1 MKFAQHLDAHLTPE
15 WRKQYIA
22 YEELKKLIYDIESG
36 LLLET
41 DPEARDFYL
50 NSHINEFLDRCR
62 EELVRVELF
71 FFEKLKEAERRLN
84 NLQQEV
90 ARANKLA
97 GGDAPYIQDGN
108 LRTDVRAVIRRSTTY
123 LAAKQIS
130 SRLKD
135 LKLAFTEFYLNLVLV
150 QQFQSLNREG
160 FRKILKKF
168 DKVLKTSKGLEWRAA
183 NVVQAPFANDTKI
196 NDLIEKTEEIFI
208 NLEGGDRSKAMN
220 RLRVLPITEQQS
232 PWTTFFLGLYL
243 GMFAI
248 LTLVIIW
255 SKAYRILPGDPPWVW
270 VRLFRGFLIFYLNIF
285 LIGCNMY
292 VWQRQG
298 VNHVLI
304 FEIDPRNHLTYQQLM
319 EVAAFFL
326 VFLAVCAL
334 AYLYADYFGV
344 PRLIFP
350 LFFLIMNLLW
360 LLNPFN
366 FWYRSSRSWLLRK
379 TGHLLTP
386 VFYLLYLFISIYLF
400 SSN

>member
-1 MKFAQHLDAHLTPE
+1 
-15 WRKQYIA
+15 
-22 YEELKKLIYDIESG
+22 
-36 LLLET
+36 
-41 DPEARDFYL
+41 
-50 NSHINEFLDRCR
+50 
-62 EELVRVELF
+62 
-71 FFEKLKEAERRLN
+71 
-84 NLQQEV
+84 V
-90 ARANKLA
+90 ARAKKLP
-97 GGDAPYIQDGN
+97 GGETTYFQDGT

-123 LAAKQIS
+123 LAAKQTS
-130 SRLKD
+130 TRLKD

-168 DKVLKTSKGLEWRAA
+168 DKVLNTSKGLEWRTA
-183 NVVQAPFANDTKI
+183 NVLAAPFATDTKI
-196 NDLIEKTEEIFI
+196 NDLIEKTEFIFI
-208 NLEGGDRSKAMN
+208 DLEGGNRSKAMN

-243 GMFAI
+243 GMLAI
-248 LTLVIIW
+248 LILVIIL
-255 SKAYRILPGDPPWVW
+255 SKAYRESSPEEDPPWVW

-304 FEIDPRNHLTYQQLM
+304 FEIDPRNHLTYQQLI

-334 AYLYADYFGV
+334 AYIYADYFGV
-344 PRLIFP
+344 PRLVFP
-350 LFFLIMNLLW
+350 LFFLVMNLLW

-366 FWYRSSRSWLLRK
+366 FWYRSSRTWFLREA
-379 TGHLLTP
+379 GHLLTP
-386 VFYLLYLFISIYLF
+386 V
-400 SSN
+400 